1 MTDKAK
7 KAIESCSTPAQVRK
21 ALNRFKLQIIRDD
34 TPEHGY
40 FSVWIDDRTRIYK
53 PHKADHMKV
62 QTWAP
67 VKMFYS
73 GAPMFSSAGL
83 FKY

>member
-1 MTDKAK
+1 MTDKER
-7 KAIESCSTPAQVRK
+7 KALESCSTPAQVRK
-21 ALNRFKLQIIRDD
+21 TLNRFKLHIIRDD

-40 FSVWIDDRTRIYK
+40 FPVWIDDRTRIYK
-53 PHKADHMKV
+53 PHKADRMKV
-62 QTWAP
+62 QTWTP

-73 GAPMFSSAGL
+73 GAPMFSGTGL